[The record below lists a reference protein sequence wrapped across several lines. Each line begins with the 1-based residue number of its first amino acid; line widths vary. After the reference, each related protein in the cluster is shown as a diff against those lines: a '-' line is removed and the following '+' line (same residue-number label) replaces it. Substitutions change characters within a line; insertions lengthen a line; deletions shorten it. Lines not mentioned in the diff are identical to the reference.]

1 MDRVSVIS
9 VVSSD
14 AGLVLGVATGD
25 REYAVHANNSLLM
38 MPPVRHLVML

>member
-9 VVSSD
+9 VVSGD
-14 AGLVLGVATGD
+14 DGLVLDVAMSD

-38 MPPVRHLVML
+38 MPPVCHLVM